1 MECHALEN
9 VDRGQK
15 VLSEVDEAVI
25 KLERA
30 NLKKKWVAL
39 SEFSINYVWSVHSTL
54 YIISYAIVYSNGLSF
69 CFPRAPM
76 TAAATS

>member
-1 MECHALEN
+1 MEN

-39 SEFSINYVWSVHSTL
+39 SEFSINYVWSVHST
-54 YIISYAIVYSNGLSF
+54 
-69 CFPRAPM
+69 
-76 TAAATS
+76 